1 MNKQEAINIVSQAM
15 GSIAAP
21 LKDHQIMQQ
30 AVQFL
35 STLEEPKPKEV
46 KKVDKKWVNIMC
58 TAQYFCLFCYILS
71 GLGVWQN
78 D

>member
-1 MNKQEAINIVSQAM
+1 MNKQEAINIVSQSM

-35 STLEEPKPKEV
+35 STLEEPAKAKKEV
-46 KKVDKKWVNIMC
+46 KKE
-58 TAQYFCLFCYILS
+58 
-71 GLGVWQN
+71 
-78 D
+78 